1 MTYLVVDQ
9 RVEDVTRWQSAFS
22 GGAERRRAAGGELVL
37 VLADPADPQR
47 LLVIVEFDSPESAAA
62 WRTRPG
68 VEHEIASGGV
78 IPDSVTVRILDRL
91 PIPAGAI
98 PPK

>member
-9 RVEDVTRWQSAFS
+9 RVQDVTRWRTAFS
-22 GGAERRRAAGGELVL
+22 GGTERRRAAGGELVL
-37 VLADPADPQR
+37 VLTDPSDPQR
-47 LLVIVEFDSPESAAA
+47 LLVIVKFDSPAQAAA

-68 VEHEIASGGV
+68 AEHEIASGGV
-78 IPDSVTVRILDRL
+78 LPDSVTVRILDRL
-91 PIPAGAI
+91 PMPAGAI